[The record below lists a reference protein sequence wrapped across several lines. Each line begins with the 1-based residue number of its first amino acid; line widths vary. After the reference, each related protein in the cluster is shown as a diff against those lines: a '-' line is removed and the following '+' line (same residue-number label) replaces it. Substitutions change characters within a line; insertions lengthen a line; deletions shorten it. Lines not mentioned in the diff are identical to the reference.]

1 MGNPRE
7 KGTSKN
13 YGRGYV
19 FDEERF
25 RNDTPLSSILSGTV
39 STDMRAHMTE
49 NQRAR
54 AAWYGANG
62 DIERKHTTG
71 VFLDKTPTK
80 KGRDPV
86 LCVYVDSHV
95 RMSDFNANKEIY
107 LARLHGVG
115 LQVSGV
121 KFRLSDA
128 RHMRKATG
136 EKYEGIGK
144 KHDSVALPGLSQEER
159 GRIEDM
165 TRDLPDGIRAKA
177 ERAIELSFRREL
189 LENTKNRTNHQK

>member
-1 MGNPRE
+1 
-7 KGTSKN
+7 
-13 YGRGYV
+13 
-19 FDEERF
+19 
-25 RNDTPLSSILSGTV
+25 
-39 STDMRAHMTE
+39 
-49 NQRAR
+49 
-54 AAWYGANG
+54 
-62 DIERKHTTG
+62 
-71 VFLDKTPTK
+71 
-80 KGRDPV
+80 
-86 LCVYVDSHV
+86 
-95 RMSDFNANKEIY
+95 MSDFNANKEIY

-136 EKYEGIGK
+136 EKHEGIGK
-144 KHDSVALPGLSQEER
+144 KRASVALPGLSQEEC

>member
-13 YGRGYV
+13 YGMGYV

-144 KHDSVALPGLSQEER
+144 KRASVALPGLSQEER
-159 GRIEDM
+159 GRIEDI

>member
-1 MGNPRE
+1 MSNPRSQG
-7 KGTSKN
+7 KSKN

-25 RNDTPLSSILSGTV
+25 RNDTPLSSILSGAV
-39 STDMRAHMTE
+39 STDMRSHMTE

-80 KGRDPV
+80 KGRDPI

-128 RHMRKATG
+128 RHMRKDAG

-144 KHDSVALPGLSQEER
+144 KRASVALPGLSEEER
-159 GRIEDM
+159 ARIEDM
-165 TRDLPDGIRAKA
+165 TRSLPDGIRAKA

-189 LENTKNRTNHQK
+189 LENTKNRTTHQK

>member
-1 MGNPRE
+1 MSNPRPQG
-7 KGTSKN
+7 KSKN
-13 YGRGYV
+13 YGRDYV

-25 RNDTPLSSILSGTV
+25 RNDTPLSSILSGAV
-39 STDMRAHMTE
+39 STDMRSHMTE

-80 KGRDPV
+80 KGRDPI

-95 RMSDFNANKEIY
+95 RMADFNANKEIY

-128 RHMRKATG
+128 RHMRKDAG

-144 KHDSVALPGLSQEER
+144 KHASVKLPGLSQEER
-159 GRIEDM
+159 CRIEGM
-165 TRDLPDGIRAKA
+165 TRNLPDGIRAKA

-189 LENTKNRTNHQK
+189 LENTKNRTTHQK